1 MQHVDT
7 IINARWVLPI
17 APHNHILD
25 HHSIIV
31 HQDQII
37 DLLPT
42 QKVKALYT
50 TDNHVDRS
58 QHVVMPGLINTHCH
72 NMMVLFRGLADDLP
86 LMDWLNNH
94 MWPAEGDIMNP
105 DSIRDGMR
113 LAIAEM
119 IRGGTTCYNDHYFF
133 PLESAEVT
141 IETGIRGC
149 IGFQIMNVPNK
160 WAQNEDE
167 YCQKALDAYK
177 NRQEHPLVTYAVAP
191 HAPYTNSD
199 RSLTLAKKLADDH
212 SLRMHMHVHETQTEI
227 DMELKA
233 HNKRP
238 LQRLHDLGLLDERF
252 IAVHMVHLTQDEITL
267 CSKQGIHIT
276 HCPESNMKLASGEPQ
291 IQAYMDAGINVSLG
305 TDGAA
310 SNNDL
315 DMFGE
320 LRTASFLAK
329 LAAKNPTALAA
340 PDALKMATL
349 NGAKALGLD
358 DKIGSIEKG
367 KQADLIAI
375 NMDHLFTQPIYNPMS
390 HLVYA
395 VNRLQVSDTWIAGKH
410 LLEKGN
416 FTQLDLEKTIADAN
430 QWAKQCNRYKSE
442 ACTREI
448 TA

>member
-7 IINARWVLPI
+7 IITARWVLPI
-17 APHNHILD
+17 APQNHILD
-25 HHSIIV
+25 HHSVVV

-42 QKVKALYT
+42 EKVVTQYT
-50 TDNHVDRS
+50 TNNHIDRS
-58 QHVVMPGLINTHCH
+58 QHVVMPGLVNTHCH

-86 LMDWLNNH
+86 LMDWLNKH

-133 PLESAEVT
+133 PLESAAVT
-141 IETGIRGC
+141 IETGMRGC
-149 IGFQIMNVPNK
+149 IGFQVMNVPNK
-160 WAQNEDE
+160 WAKNEDE
-167 YCQKALDAYK
+167 YCQKALDAYQ
-177 NRQEHPLVTYAVAP
+177 NRQEHPLITYAVAP

-199 RSLTLAKKLADDH
+199 RSLTLAKQLADDH
-212 SLRMHMHVHETQTEI
+212 GLRMHMHVHETQAEI

-238 LQRLHDLGLLDERF
+238 LQRLHDLGLLDKRF
-252 IAVHMVHLTQDEITL
+252 IAVHMVHLTEDEITL
-267 CSKQGIHIT
+267 CSKQGIHVA

-340 PDALKMATL
+340 ADALKMATL

-375 NMDHLFTQPIYNPMS
+375 NMNHLFTQPIYNPMS

-410 LLEKGN
+410 LLDKGN
-416 FTQLDLEKTIADAN
+416 FTQLDLDKTIADAN
-430 QWAKQCNRYKSE
+430 QWAKQCDRYKSE
-442 ACTREI
+442 ACTH
-448 TA
+448 